1 MATQRYLFVYRTL
14 PPEAPPSPTELQQMF
29 AKWEEWKQKFKKEIV
44 DIGDGLRPG
53 GKIVRQGQTTDG
65 PFIEAKEVLAGYSI
79 VAADNIERALE
90 VAHACPVVARG
101 GNVEIRELAGY

>member
-1 MATQRYLFVYRTL
+1 MATQRYLFVYRAT
-14 PPEAPPSPTELQQMF
+14 PMETPPSPTELQQMF

-53 GKIVRQGQTTDG
+53 GKVVRQNQTTDG

-79 VAADNIERALE
+79 VETDSIERAIE
-90 VAHACPVVARG
+90 VSKGCPVLARG